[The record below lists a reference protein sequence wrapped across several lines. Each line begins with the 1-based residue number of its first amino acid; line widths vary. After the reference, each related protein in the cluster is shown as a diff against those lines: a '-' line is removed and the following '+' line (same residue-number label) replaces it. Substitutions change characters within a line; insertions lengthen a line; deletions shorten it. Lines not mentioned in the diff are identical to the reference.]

1 MAVPWLW
8 CTLRTVPG
16 NCCDKPMAVALTIVV
31 GAMPEEL
38 AADWV
43 IGWLESVKA
52 SRALTA

>member
-1 MAVPWLW
+1 
-8 CTLRTVPG
+8 
-16 NCCDKPMAVALTIVV
+16 MAVALTIVV